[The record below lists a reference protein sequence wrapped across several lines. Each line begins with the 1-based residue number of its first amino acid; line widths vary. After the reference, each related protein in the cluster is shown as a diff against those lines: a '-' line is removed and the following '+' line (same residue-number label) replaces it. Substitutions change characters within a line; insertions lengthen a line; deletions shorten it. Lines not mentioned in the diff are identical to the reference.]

1 MRIMIVGASQGL
13 GRAFI
18 EGLGDGGDHLIG
30 VSRSVPAKLP
40 ERAGI
45 ETEWIAADLA
55 SPERAT
61 AGVVE
66 VVAENGLDVLIY
78 NLGLWESR
86 AFEQDYRFLADSPA
100 EIQRIVTVNVSGAI
114 LLIQALLP
122 TLLRSPSPRII
133 LTGSTSGLPG
143 HGRPEVAF
151 GATKFALRGIAEAL
165 REGFRD
171 QGLAVTC
178 LQLGYLNTEDD
189 LAVPLERAARR
200 GDGELVP
207 MHDVVHLVRT
217 LLMLSPSAYVKEVVL
232 PAIGDTRF

>member
-18 EGLGDGGDHLIG
+18 EGLGDSGDSLIG
-30 VSRSVPAKLP
+30 VSRSVPTRLP

-45 ETEWIAADLA
+45 EIEWIAADLA
-55 SPERAT
+55 SPEPAAAKV
-61 AGVVE
+61 AG
-66 VVAENGLDVLIY
+66 AMAGGKLDVLIY

-86 AFEQDYRFLADSPA
+86 AFEPDYRFLADSPA
-100 EIQRIVTVNVSGAI
+100 EIQHMVTVNVSGAI

-122 TLLRSPSPRII
+122 ALLNSAAPRII
-133 LTGSTSGLPG
+133 LTGSTSALPG
-143 HGRPEVAF
+143 HGRPEVTF
-151 GATKFALRGIAEAL
+151 SATKFALRGIAEAL

-189 LAVPLERAARR
+189 LAVPLERAAQR
-200 GDGELVP
+200 DEGESIPL
-207 MHDVVHLVRT
+207 HDVVHLVRT
-217 LLMLSPSAYVKEVVL
+217 LLALSPNAYVREVVM

>member
-18 EGLGDGGDHLIG
+18 EGLGDRSDHLIG
-30 VSRSVPAKLP
+30 VSRSVPARLP

-45 ETEWIAADLA
+45 EIDWIEADLA
-55 SPERAT
+55 LPEQAARS
-61 AGVVE
+61 
-66 VVAENGLDVLIY
+66 VAEAVEAGGLDVLIY

-86 AFEQDYRFLADSPA
+86 AFEPDYRFLNDSPA

-122 TLLRSPSPRII
+122 ALLRSSSPRIV
-133 LTGSTSGLPG
+133 LTGSTSALPG

-151 GATKFALRGIAEAL
+151 AASKFALRGIAEAL
-165 REGFRD
+165 REGFREHH
-171 QGLAVTC
+171 LAVTC

-189 LAVPLERAARR
+189 LTVPVEHAARR
-200 GDGELVP
+200 GDGELIP
-207 MHDVVHLVRT
+207 LHDVVQLVRT
-217 LLMLSPSAYVKEVVL
+217 LLALSPSAYVKEVIM
-232 PAIGDTRF
+232 PAIGDARF